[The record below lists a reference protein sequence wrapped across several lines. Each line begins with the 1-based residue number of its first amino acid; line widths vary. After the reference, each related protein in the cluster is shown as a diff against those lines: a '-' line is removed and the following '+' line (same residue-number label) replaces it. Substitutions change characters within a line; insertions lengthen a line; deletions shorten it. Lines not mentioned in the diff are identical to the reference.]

1 MFQCRTIGKS
11 KSFSIG
17 IVSIDAKDRTHQ
29 LVDSKR
35 QDSEAI
41 ATPRNENGS
50 IRMASSVWI
59 WRVFDFWDCLQ
70 IMPALRLLFPRTQ
83 Q

>member
-1 MFQCRTIGKS
+1 MFQCKTIGKS

-17 IVSIDAKDRTHQ
+17 IVSIDAKDRTHP

-41 ATPRNENGS
+41 ATPRIENGS
-50 IRMASSVWI
+50 IRIASSVSI
-59 WRVFDFWDCLQ
+59 WRVFDFWSCQQ
-70 IMPALRLLFPRTQ
+70 IMTAF
-83 Q
+83 